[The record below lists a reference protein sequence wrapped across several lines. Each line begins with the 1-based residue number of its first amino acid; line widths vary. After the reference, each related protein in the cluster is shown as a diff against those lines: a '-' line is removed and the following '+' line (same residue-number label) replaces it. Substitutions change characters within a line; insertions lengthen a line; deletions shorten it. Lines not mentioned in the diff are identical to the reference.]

1 MRFLLGRLTVGDY
14 SVMAFLLM
22 AALAVW
28 LLTRGSEGTTVVAE
42 QQGRIVFTAPL
53 HSRCRV
59 SLPGPVGPTE
69 LLVEAG
75 QVRISQSSCPHH
87 LCQRQGAI
95 ARNGEALVCLPNN
108 LLVRISGPPS
118 SVTDYDFLSH

>member
-1 MRFLLGRLTVGDY
+1 M
-14 SVMAFLLM
+14 MAFLLL
-22 AALAVW
+22 AALVVW
-28 LLTRGSEGTTVVAE
+28 CLGRGSEGATVIAE

-53 HSRCRV
+53 HSRYRV
-59 SLPGPVGPTE
+59 SLPGPVGATE

-75 QVRISQSSCPHH
+75 QVRISQSPCPQH

-95 ARNGEALVCLPNN
+95 AKKGEALVCLPNS

-118 SVTDYDFLSH
+118 SLTDYDFLSH

>member
-1 MRFLLGRLTVGDY
+1 M
-14 SVMAFLLM
+14 MAFLLV

-28 LLTRGSEGTTVVAE
+28 LLAGGSVGATVIAE
-42 QQGRIVFTAPL
+42 QQGRVVFTAPL
-53 HSRCRV
+53 HSRCRI

-95 ARNGEALVCLPNN
+95 AKNGEALVCLPNN
-108 LLVRISGPPS
+108 LLVRIVGPPS